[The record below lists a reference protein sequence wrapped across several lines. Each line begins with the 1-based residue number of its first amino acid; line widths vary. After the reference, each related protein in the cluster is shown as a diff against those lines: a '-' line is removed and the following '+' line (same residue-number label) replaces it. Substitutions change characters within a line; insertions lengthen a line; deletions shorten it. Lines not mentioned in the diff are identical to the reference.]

1 MVLFECTNDA
11 LTIIDAV
18 KRVLNIVQIAL
29 IVLLIVYCT
38 LDIAKIVISK
48 NDDEIKKYRSSIY
61 NRIISCILIFLIPS
75 IVFLIFGS
83 ILNNSSMS
91 INEIKQCWYKD
102 RT

>member
-1 MVLFECTNDA
+1 MILFDCTNDA

-18 KRVLNIVQIAL
+18 KRVLNIIQIAL

-38 LDIAKIVISK
+38 VDIAKIVISK

-75 IVFLIFGS
+75 LVFLIFGS

>member
-1 MVLFECTNDA
+1 MVLFDCTSDA

-61 NRIISCILIFLIPS
+61 NRIISCIFIFLIPS

-83 ILNNSSMS
+83 VLNNSSMS

>member
-1 MVLFECTNDA
+1 MILFDCTNDA

-38 LDIAKIVISK
+38 VDIAKIVILK

-75 IVFLIFGS
+75 LVFLIFGS

>member
-1 MVLFECTNDA
+1 MILFDCTNDA
-11 LTIIDAV
+11 LTIIAAV

-38 LDIAKIVISK
+38 VDIAKIVISK

-75 IVFLIFGS
+75 LVFLIFGS

>member
-1 MVLFECTNDA
+1 MILFDCTNDA

-38 LDIAKIVISK
+38 VDIAKIVISK
-48 NDDEIKKYRSSIY
+48 NYDKIKKYRSSIY

-75 IVFLIFGS
+75 LVFLIFGS

>member
-1 MVLFECTNDA
+1 MVLFDCTSDA

-75 IVFLIFGS
+75 VVFLIFGS
-83 ILNNSSMS
+83 VLNNSSMS

>member
-1 MVLFECTNDA
+1 MILFDCTNDA

-38 LDIAKIVISK
+38 VDIAKIVISK
-48 NDDEIKKYRSSIY
+48 NDDKIKKYRSSIY

-75 IVFLIFGS
+75 LVFLIFGS

>member
-1 MVLFECTNDA
+1 MILFDCTNDA

-38 LDIAKIVISK
+38 VDIAKIVISK

-75 IVFLIFGS
+75 LVCLIFGS